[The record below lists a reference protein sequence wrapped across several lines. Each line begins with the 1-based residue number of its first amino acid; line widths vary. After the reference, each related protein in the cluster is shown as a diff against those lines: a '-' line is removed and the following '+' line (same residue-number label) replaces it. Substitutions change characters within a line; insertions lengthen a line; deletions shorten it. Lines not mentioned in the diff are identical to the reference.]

1 MTIACTLPVPTASCE
16 RSFSTLRMVKSYL
29 RTTVQND
36 RLQDLLVLGIHRSRA
51 SKLNFDDVVSRFSK
65 KNSQPAKF
73 NYINFGAFVEWI
85 YLLSVTYYRHNSYK
99 VAILSCSFIDVIL
112 TLVTYI
118 AYDVI
123 IMLIVF
129 NSSYSV

>member
-1 MTIACTLPVPTASCE
+1 MM
-16 RSFSTLRMVKSYL
+16 SF
-29 RTTVQND
+29 
-36 RLQDLLVLGIHRSRA
+36 LVSQE
-51 SKLNFDDVVSRFSK
+51 
-65 KNSQPAKF
+65 NSQPAKF
-73 NYINFGAFVEWI
+73 NYINFGAFVEWT
-85 YLLSVTYYRHNSYK
+85 YVLSVTYYRQNCYK
-99 VAILSCSFIDVIL
+99 IAILSCSFFDVIL